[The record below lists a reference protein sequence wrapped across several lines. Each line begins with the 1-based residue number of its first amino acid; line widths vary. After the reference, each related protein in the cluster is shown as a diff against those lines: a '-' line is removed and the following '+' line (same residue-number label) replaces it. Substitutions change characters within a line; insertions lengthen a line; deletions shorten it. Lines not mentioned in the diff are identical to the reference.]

1 MKWEDESCQ
10 ASSGFIRQE
19 IRDLIARG
27 GVTVNELKTLR
38 MNSYER
44 EALVPALGD
53 EALCYHV
60 ESCLAQCGRTRS
72 PPSTYEEA
80 VVGLL
85 APELVKRLQE
95 KSLSEA
101 ADRGRRRIFADYIWR
116 MRELWAMEE
125 WHDDPKGL
133 RQAAYLSAAK
143 EAERVAADCWAGFD
157 VEKDWR

>member
-27 GVTVNELKTLR
+27 GVTLDEWKALR

-53 EALCYHV
+53 KALCHHV
-60 ESCLAQCGRTRS
+60 ESYLAQCGRTRS

-85 APELVKRLQE
+85 APELVKRLRE
-95 KSLSEA
+95 KSL
-101 ADRGRRRIFADYIWR
+101 FA
-116 MRELWAMEE
+116 
-125 WHDDPKGL
+125 
-133 RQAAYLSAAK
+133 AAK

-157 VEKDWR
+157 VEKDRR

>member
-1 MKWEDESCQ
+1 MRD
-10 ASSGFIRQE
+10 GRHDFIRQE

-27 GVTVNELKTLR
+27 GVTLDEWKALR

-44 EALVPALGD
+44 EVLVPALGD

-85 APELVKRLQE
+85 VPELVKRLRG

-157 VEKDWR
+157 VEKDRR